1 MKQST
6 LAIHSGSASLAGVP
20 PSSGIPAFPNAA
32 GDRSPDS
39 RDSAAEGLE
48 RQIAALEGGDRALA
62 CSSGMAALYVALL
75 AALDDRPRTIL
86 AANVM
91 FGQTYRLM
99 RLMGQQGVR
108 AWLIDMCR
116 PDSLRKALDAFDVG
130 CILFE
135 SISNPLLRVPPMD
148 TICEIAR
155 DRDVPVVV
163 DATFTTPILNRPLE
177 LGAAYAVHSV
187 TKYIAGHGDVLG
199 GIVAC
204 RNARAEA
211 LDRVG
216 SQLGTGL
223 DPFQCF
229 LAMRGAKTL
238 PMRMEEHCR
247 NAAYVA
253 DVLKDHPR
261 VGPVYFPGLEGH
273 PDKAVAERLLARGPN
288 GEAQF
293 GGMISFELLD
303 ADESQVFRFMNALR
317 MVVRT
322 LSLGD
327 VHSLVTHPA
336 TTTHRKLGPKR
347 RGRMGIRDSLVRLSV
362 GIEDP
367 RDITRDLVQAMES
380 IDRA

>member
-6 LAIHSGSASLAGVP
+6 LAIHSGLPGLASVP
-20 PSSGIPAFPNAA
+20 PSSRSPDFPNAGSD
-32 GDRSPDS
+32 GDAHVRE
-39 RDSAAEGLE
+39 SAAEGLQ

-75 AALDDRPRTIL
+75 AALSDRPRTIL

-91 FGQTYRLM
+91 FGQTFRLM

-108 AWLIDMCR
+108 AWLLDICN
-116 PDSLRKALDAFDVG
+116 PDALKRALDALDVG

-148 TICEIAR
+148 TICEIAQS
-155 DRDVPVVV
+155 RDVPVVV
-163 DATFTTPILNRPLE
+163 DATFTTPILNRPLD
-177 LGAAYAVHSV
+177 LGAAYTVHSV

-204 RNARAEA
+204 RSERAEG
-211 LDRVG
+211 LDRLG
-216 SQLGTGL
+216 SQLGASL

-229 LAMRGAKTL
+229 LAMRGARTL

-247 NAAYVA
+247 NARHVA
-253 DVLKDHPR
+253 AVLEDHRR
-261 VGPVYFPGLEGH
+261 VETLYFPGLEGH
-273 PDKAVAERLLARGPN
+273 PDKAVAERLFASDRN

-293 GGMISFELLD
+293 GGMISFELLE

-347 RGRMGIRDSLVRLSV
+347 RRRLGIRDSLVRLSV

-367 RDITRDLVQAMES
+367 RDIASDLVQAMES
-380 IDRA
+380 LDPA